1 MKLQEV
7 KSGQRVRLLECETVA
22 VLLYRNECRARVR
35 LITDDVVS
43 INPRNG
49 APAVSF
55 RRPVEENWSPGTE
68 VEIV

>member
-7 KSGQRVRLLECETVA
+7 KRGQRVRLLECETVA

-35 LITDDVVS
+35 LITEAVVT

-49 APAVSF
+49 QPVSF